1 MAHLNLFVV
10 LVASLIYF
18 TSAAEEKYT
27 TKFDN
32 FDVDKVLN
40 NNRILTSYIKCL
52 LDEGNCT
59 NEGRE
64 LKRVLPDALK
74 TDCSKCT
81 DVQKD
86 RSEKVIKF
94 LIKNRS
100 TDFDRLTAKYDPTG
114 EYKKNLEKFEKERAS
129 AKPLKA

>member
-10 LVASLIYF
+10 LVASLVCF
-18 TSAAEEKYT
+18 TLAEEKYT

-40 NNRILTSYIKCL
+40 NDRILTSYIKCL
-52 LDEGNCT
+52 LDQGNCT

-81 DVQKD
+81 TVQKD

-100 TDFDRLTAKYDPTG
+100 TDFDHLTAKYDPSG
-114 EYKKNLEKFEKERAS
+114 EYKKKIEKFDAEKAAA
-129 AKPLKA
+129 AKH

>member
-1 MAHLNLFVV
+1 MAQLNLFIV
-10 LVASLIYF
+10 LVASLVCF
-18 TSAAEEKYT
+18 TLAEEKYT

-40 NNRILTSYIKCL
+40 NNRILTSYIKCM

-64 LKRVLPDALK
+64 LRKVLPDALK

-81 DVQKD
+81 EVQKD

-100 TDFDRLTAKYDPTG
+100 SDFDRLTAKYDPSG
-114 EYKKNLEKFEKERAS
+114 EYKKKLEKFDAEKAAG
-129 AKPLKA
+129 AKN

>member
-1 MAHLNLFVV
+1 MVHLNLFVV
-10 LVASLIYF
+10 LVASLVCF
-18 TSAAEEKYT
+18 TLAEEKYT

-32 FDVDKVLN
+32 FDVEKVLN
-40 NNRILTSYIKCL
+40 NDRILTSYIECL
-52 LDEGNCT
+52 LDQGNCT

-86 RSEKVIKF
+86 RSERVIKF

-100 TDFDRLTAKYDPTG
+100 AEFDKLTAKYDPSG
-114 EYKKNLEKFEKERAS
+114 EYKKKLEKFS
-129 AKPLKA
+129 A